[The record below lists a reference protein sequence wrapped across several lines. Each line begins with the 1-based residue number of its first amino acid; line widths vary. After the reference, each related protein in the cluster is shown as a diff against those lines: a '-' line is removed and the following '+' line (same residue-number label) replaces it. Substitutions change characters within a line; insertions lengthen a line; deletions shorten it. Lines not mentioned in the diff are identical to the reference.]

1 MARRSFL
8 DRLAAGEVLVAD
20 GATGTNYQLRG
31 LAPGDAPE
39 RWVFTAPDKVTA
51 LHGDFI
57 AAGAHIILTDTFG
70 GTAGRLKHAGLQA
83 EAFETNRRAAEL
95 AREAAEGTATLV
107 AGSLGP
113 TGQLLEPYGEMTHAE
128 AVAAYA
134 DQALALAAG
143 GADLLVI
150 ETQFDL
156 GEGSAAIEGVRSA
169 TALPLVCSFS
179 FDMGTRTMMGLRP
192 RQVARELAAR
202 GVDVIGINCGRSLD
216 ENLTVLKDMI
226 AADTGLPLWM
236 KPNAGLP
243 RLGPN
248 DIAIYDV
255 TPAQMGEYA
264 ARFVAL
270 GVRIV
275 GGCCGT
281 EPEHLKQIAP
291 SVRQA
296 VVL

>member
-1 MARRSFL
+1 MTRRSFL
-8 DRLAAGEVLVAD
+8 ERLATGEVLVAD

-39 RWVFTAPDKVTA
+39 KWVFSAPDKVKA
-51 LHGDFI
+51 LHQDFI
-57 AAGAHIILTDTFG
+57 AAGADILLTDTFG
-70 GTAGRLKHAGLQA
+70 GTAGRLAHAGLQA

-95 AREAAEGTATLV
+95 AREAAEGTDTLV

-113 TGQLLEPYGEMTHAE
+113 TGQLLEPNGEMTVAQ

-134 DQALALAAG
+134 DQARALAAG
-143 GADLLVI
+143 GVDLLLI

-192 RQVARELAAR
+192 DQVARELAAR
-202 GVDVIGINCGRSLD
+202 GVDAIGVNCGRSLD
-216 ENLTVLKDMI
+216 ENLAVLKEVI
-226 AADTGLPLWM
+226 AAATGLPLWM

-243 RLGPN
+243 HLGPN

-255 TPAQMGEYA
+255 TPEQMGEYA
-264 ARFVAL
+264 ARFVGL
-270 GVRIV
+270 GARIV

-281 EPEHLKQIAP
+281 SPEHLRQIAL

-296 VVL
+296 VVS